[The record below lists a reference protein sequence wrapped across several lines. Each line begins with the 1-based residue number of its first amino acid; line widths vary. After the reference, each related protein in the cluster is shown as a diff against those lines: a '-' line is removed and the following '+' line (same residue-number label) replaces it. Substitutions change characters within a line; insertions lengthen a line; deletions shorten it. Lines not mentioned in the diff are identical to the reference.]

1 VATTAESQAPSWPF
15 YTPPE
20 TIDIR
25 GVATA
30 YRREGAGP
38 TVVYLHGAGMTR
50 RWLPFHQHL
59 ADRVDLLAPEQP
71 GFGDTPLPE
80 WLRSIEDVVLHL
92 DDLLEAL
99 GIGEFHLVGNSLGGW
114 IAAQYAVVYPRRLR
128 SLTLISALGLRVPG
142 FPLYDI
148 FRMTPE
154 EADEIL
160 FNGQAAQY
168 GEYLEAGDAVEAL
181 VHGYGELTAAA
192 RLAWN
197 PRYDHRLD
205 RRLQRVTCPSL
216 VVVADDDHVVPREHG
231 ERYAELLP
239 NARLEVVSGTD
250 APTGHLAMVQEPA
263 KLADLIAGFVTDQD
277 SAR

>member
-1 VATTAESQAPSWPF
+1 MATTAESQAPSWPF
-15 YTPPE
+15 YTQPE
-20 TIDIR
+20 LVDIR

-30 YRREGAGP
+30 YRREGTGE

-50 RWLPFHQHL
+50 RWLPFHQRL
-59 ADRVDLLAPEQP
+59 AEQVDLVAPEQP
-71 GFGDTPLPE
+71 GFGDTPLPP

-99 GIGEFHLVGNSLGGW
+99 GIGDFHLVGNSLGGW
-114 IAAQYAVVYPRRLR
+114 IAAQFAITYPRRLR

-142 FPLYDI
+142 HPLYDI

-154 EADEIL
+154 EADGIL

-168 GEYLEAGDAVEAL
+168 PDYLEAGDPIEAL
-181 VHGYGELTAAA
+181 VHGYGEMTTAA

-205 RRLQRVTCPSL
+205 RRLERVTCPAL
-216 VVVADDDHVVPREHG
+216 VIAADDDRVVPREHA

-239 NARLEVVSGTD
+239 NGRLEIVSGAD

-263 KLADLIAGFVTDQD
+263 KLADLIAGFVAEA
-277 SAR
+277 AR